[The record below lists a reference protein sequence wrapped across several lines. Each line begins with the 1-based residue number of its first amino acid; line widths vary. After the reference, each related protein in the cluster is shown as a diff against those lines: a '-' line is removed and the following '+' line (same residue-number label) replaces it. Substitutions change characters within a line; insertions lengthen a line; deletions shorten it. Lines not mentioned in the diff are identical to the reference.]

1 MATEKFEKYLGGW
14 EIKLASLL
22 TKMKRAKNKEFVS
35 DVKRLFR
42 AMLGYFS
49 HFVGCSRMTAKNNVI
64 PYEHWRT
71 NDMVRYTVTTASNQS
86 YLVN

>member
-22 TKMKRAKNKEFVS
+22 TKMKHAKNKEFVS

-71 NDMVRYTVTTASNQS
+71 NDMVRYTVSTASIQS

>member
-1 MATEKFEKYLGGW
+1 MASF
-14 EIKLASLL
+14 S
-22 TKMKRAKNKEFVS
+22 TKMKHAKNKEFVS

-64 PYEHWRT
+64 RALADE
-71 NDMVRYTVTTASNQS
+71 RYGSLHGIDGIYSKLFGKLISISQAHQLENHQ
-86 YLVN
+86 

>member
-22 TKMKRAKNKEFVS
+22 TKMKHAKNKEFVS

-42 AMLGYFS
+42 AMWGIL
-49 HFVGCSRMTAKNNVI
+49 
-64 PYEHWRT
+64 
-71 NDMVRYTVTTASNQS
+71 VTS
-86 YLVN
+86 LDVLE